1 MRNLKPLIAKL
12 VGYVAICSWLTLII
26 FAILYLVLS
35 KFLVSLAILG
45 ISIAI
50 AITTII
56 TKVKIN

>member
-1 MRNLKPLIAKL
+1 MHNLKTLIAKL
-12 VGYVAICSWLTLII
+12 AGYAAVCSWLTLII

-35 KFLVSLAILG
+35 KFLVSLEILG

-50 AITTII
+50 AITIII

>member
-1 MRNLKPLIAKL
+1 MHNLKTLIAKL

-26 FAILYLVLS
+26 FTILYLLLS
-35 KFLVSLAILG
+35 RFLISLAILG
-45 ISIAI
+45 ISIVI

>member
-1 MRNLKPLIAKL
+1 MRNLKTLIAKL

-26 FAILYLVLS
+26 FMILYLILNG
-35 KFLVSLAILG
+35 FLVSLEILG

-56 TKVKIN
+56 MKVRIN